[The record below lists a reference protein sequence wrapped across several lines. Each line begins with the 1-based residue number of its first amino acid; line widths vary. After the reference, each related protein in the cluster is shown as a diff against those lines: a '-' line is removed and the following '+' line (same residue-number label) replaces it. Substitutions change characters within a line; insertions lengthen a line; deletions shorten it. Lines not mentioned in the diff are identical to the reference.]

1 MVRTQD
7 GRSHPG
13 PENRMCKT
21 RSQSHLVTRFL
32 MRKYDRRIRENTRDD
47 RVASRR
53 RAYETPRGRRVPP
66 RARPARVPVRVA
78 DGCMIA
84 CMEIGVHIRTVAVTG
99 PG

>member
-21 RSQSHLVTRFL
+21 RSQSHLVNRFL
-32 MRKYDRRIRENTRDD
+32 MRKYDRSEYASDTRDV
-47 RVASRR
+47 RRSSRLD
-53 RAYETPRGRRVPP
+53 AACPCGRRPP
-66 RARPARVPVRVA
+66 PPRPARVPVRVA

>member
-21 RSQSHLVTRFL
+21 RSQSHLVNRFL

-53 RAYETPRGRRVPP
+53 RLRRRVVVGSPHAHAP
-66 RARPARVPVRVA
+66 RESQSESP
-78 DGCMIA
+78 
-84 CMEIGVHIRTVAVTG
+84 TG
-99 PG
+99 A